1 VTGIHF
7 ALYAGRG
14 PPYSHDVSERRA
26 AKFLNDPHQVPL
38 NTDPANCR
46 TTFTNPYS
54 FAPDRAIRAST
65 ETKGAAVGASETT
78 VDSAEIAR
86 FAAQA
91 EAWWDPQG
99 SFWPLH
105 RLNPVRLDFVR
116 SRLLDHFRRDQA
128 ELRPFAG
135 LRLLDIG
142 CGGGLVAE
150 PMARLGFAVTGIDAA
165 GEAIAAAS
173 AHARAARLRI
183 DYRSASVERLVEAGE
198 RFDAV
203 LALEV
208 IEHVANA
215 EAFLG
220 LLAALVETGGAV
232 IATTINRTVRSFA
245 LAVVAAEYI
254 LGWLP
259 RGTHDWRKFVRPAEL
274 ILGLRRNGLEP
285 TELAGLSYD
294 PSGGNWGVSRD
305 LTLNYIV
312 AARRRSAVP
321 KLIHPVSAAKGFG
334 QT

>member
-1 VTGIHF
+1 
-7 ALYAGRG
+7 
-14 PPYSHDVSERRA
+14 
-26 AKFLNDPHQVPL
+26 
-38 NTDPANCR
+38 
-46 TTFTNPYS
+46 
-54 FAPDRAIRAST
+54 
-65 ETKGAAVGASETT
+65 
-78 VDSAEIAR
+78 
-86 FAAQA
+86 
-91 EAWWDPQG
+91 
-99 SFWPLH
+99 
-105 RLNPVRLDFVR
+105 
-116 SRLLDHFRRDQA
+116 
-128 ELRPFAG
+128 
-135 LRLLDIG
+135 
-142 CGGGLVAE
+142 
-150 PMARLGFAVTGIDAA
+150 
-165 GEAIAAAS
+165 
-173 AHARAARLRI
+173 
-183 DYRSASVERLVEAGE
+183 
-198 RFDAV
+198 V